1 MSGVRAAAGATVN
14 SAVWRRLRARSPFV
28 LLLLTPIVT
37 LPVAGVLIF
46 TLSGDV
52 DAEALGLVEVE
63 WTRDDGRLDRTHYYY
78 FDFWRTWLLLTVPG
92 VINLLVA
99 WWLFHRLT
107 YVRLAAGL
115 GLLLALL
122 RTFVV
127 PVAAITWL
135 TADVIGDAGLLLQFP
150 LGESGLGGS
159 SPSRAVAKSNLLTT
173 AWMGGLGMWLVTF
186 GLWRGYEPLMARFWP
201 ALEPPRERVEGEP
214 RRWTGFGSGRHR
226 PRR

>member
-1 MSGVRAAAGATVN
+1 MPDEATAADGTGN
-14 SAVWRRLRARSPFV
+14 GTVWRRLRARSPFV
-28 LLLLTPIVT
+28 LLLLTPVVT
-37 LPVAGVLIF
+37 LPVSGLLIF
-46 TLSGDV
+46 TLVGNV
-52 DAEALGLVEVE
+52 DAEALGLVQVE
-63 WTRDDGRLDRTHYYY
+63 WTREDGRLDRTHYFY
-78 FDFWRTWLLLTVPG
+78 FDFWRVWLLLTVPG

-135 TADVIGDAGLLLQFP
+135 TADVIGDAGLLLQFS

-159 SPSRAVAKSNLLTT
+159 NPSRALATSNLLTT

-201 ALEPPRERVEGEP
+201 ALKPPRERVEGEP
-214 RRWTGFGSGRHR
+214 RRWHGFAS
-226 PRR
+226 RR